1 MLSQITSFL
10 MLLKDMLFGS
20 THYPSSSSFTP
31 TSLSTA
37 SRGRDIL
44 LNPRPQTQPP
54 LAELLFCST
63 PDCKRNCYV
72 VPREEGRWIAISS
85 LFFIGPGIYSYYKLL
100 PYHSLMIFICSAI
113 SSNYWREPTYGWR
126 RDMDLMYAKFIF
138 TVFFSSGLYYIRNPS
153 YMAISY
159 PSAVALIYCYYMSN
173 KLSTNKNKELNHS
186 NWYKYHMMYHA
197 IMTGEAFLIIHSMT
211 QIKS

>member
-20 THYPSSSSFTP
+20 THTTHPFPP

-37 SRGRDIL
+37 SKGRDIL
-44 LNPRPQTQPP
+44 LHTRPP
-54 LAELLFCST
+54 LEDVIFCST

-159 PSAVALIYCYYMSN
+159 PNAVALIYCYYMSN

>member
-1 MLSQITSFL
+1 
-10 MLLKDMLFGS
+10 
-20 THYPSSSSFTP
+20 
-31 TSLSTA
+31 
-37 SRGRDIL
+37 
-44 LNPRPQTQPP
+44 
-54 LAELLFCST
+54 
-63 PDCKRNCYV
+63 
-72 VPREEGRWIAISS
+72 
-85 LFFIGPGIYSYYKLL
+85 
-100 PYHSLMIFICSAI
+100 MIFICSAI

-173 KLSTNKNKELNHS
+173 KLSINKNKELNHS

>member
-1 MLSQITSFL
+1 
-10 MLLKDMLFGS
+10 MLLKEMLFSS
-20 THYPSSSSFTP
+20 THPPPPPPSS
-31 TSLSTA
+31 
-37 SRGRDIL
+37 R
-44 LNPRPQTQPP
+44 PP
-54 LAELLFCST
+54 LEDVIFCST
-63 PDCKRNCYV
+63 FPKSGYV

-153 YMAISY
+153 YMVISY
-159 PSAVALIYCYYMSN
+159 PSAVALI
-173 KLSTNKNKELNHS
+173 LS
-186 NWYKYHMMYHA
+186 
-197 IMTGEAFLIIHSMT
+197 LIHI
-211 QIKS
+211 